1 MQIPITPLV
10 DLSNAILCLVCAWRL
25 QASYRKDPT
34 NQVVKYFAMAYF
46 FMIFA
51 YAAFSLPRLIVPA
64 DSRAIGAG
72 FLIAHAFLFLA
83 TGYFVMVTTFFLK
96 AGLHKIFFAIF
107 LLLCTAVLLVGV
119 IEPTLPVYN
128 KITGITDWNI
138 NPLFGTMTSILFLI
152 VLVPS
157 SLFFFYQGIKT
168 RDRVVRI
175 RSVWIAFGLA
185 LLFIAA
191 STYYTAGTLTLAL
204 LSDIFSLC
212 AFLSVFVGVY
222 YKRTATTTAPV

>member
-1 MQIPITPLV
+1 
-10 DLSNAILCLVCAWRL
+10 
-25 QASYRKDPT
+25 
-34 NQVVKYFAMAYF
+34 
-46 FMIFA
+46 
-51 YAAFSLPRLIVPA
+51 
-64 DSRAIGAG
+64 
-72 FLIAHAFLFLA
+72 
-83 TGYFVMVTTFFLK
+83 MVTTFFLK
-96 AGLHKIFFAIF
+96 AGLHKIFFTIF
-107 LLLCTAVLLVGV
+107 LLLCAAVLVVGV

-128 KITGITDWNI
+128 QATGITDWNI

-185 LLFIAA
+185 LLLIAA
-191 STYYTAGTLTLAL
+191 STYYTAGTLALAL

-222 YKRTATTTAPV
+222 YKRTATSTAPIV